1 MGNDLEPVD
10 LHANPLERY
19 QLVFLKQKNPTLL
32 FVFESKT
39 LMFLNW
45 IGELFN
51 QVSSATCSFSRYFK
65 SVRRKEPDEREE
77 HCL

>member
-1 MGNDLEPVD
+1 MGNDLEPMD

-39 LMFLNW
+39 LMFLNL
-45 IGELFN
+45 IDELFN
-51 QVSSATCSFSRYFK
+51 QGFFCNLFLLFTLF
-65 SVRRKEPDEREE
+65 
-77 HCL
+77 